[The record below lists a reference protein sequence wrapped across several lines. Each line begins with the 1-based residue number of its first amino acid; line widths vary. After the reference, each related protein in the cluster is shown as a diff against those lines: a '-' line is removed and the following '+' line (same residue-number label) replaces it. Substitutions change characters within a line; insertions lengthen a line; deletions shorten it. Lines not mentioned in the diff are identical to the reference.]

1 MRDVTRNPVAV
12 EPPALNRRLLD
23 ILSLEDLE
31 PAAERYLPHCIFS
44 FISGAVE
51 TNTSRHENR
60 AAFHDYDF
68 HPRVLVDVSARTTVK
83 ELFGE
88 TFSAPFGIAPMGG
101 SGLAG
106 YRADLT
112 LASGAAAENVP
123 FILSGASLVRMEE
136 VAQAN
141 PRAWFQAYLPVER
154 AAIGALVDRVKAA
167 GYRHLVVTADVP
179 VGGNR
184 ENLVRAGYTSPL
196 RPSLKLALDGIAHPR
211 WLFGN
216 ALRTLRR
223 HGMPYYENSTAERG
237 MAVFSNAAVRAH
249 MRDSLSWSDLE
260 RIRARWDGKLV
271 VKGILA
277 PDDAE
282 TARKIGCDGVIVS
295 NHGGRQLDGA
305 AAPLRVLP
313 RIAERAQGMAVLFDS
328 GIRRGTDVIK
338 ALALGADF
346 VFVGRPFLYAAAIG
360 QEAGVRRA
368 IDLLRS
374 EIHRN
379 LAFLGSR
386 DLSELDGRVMR
397 RSDR

>member
-1 MRDVTRNPVAV
+1 MRDVTRNPKA
-12 EPPALNRRLLD
+12 EPPALNRQLLD

-44 FISGAVE
+44 FISGGVE
-51 TNTSRHENR
+51 TNASRHENR
-60 AAFHDYDF
+60 AAFQDYDF
-68 HPRVLVDVSARTTVK
+68 HPRVLNDVSGRSTVK
-83 ELFGE
+83 TLFGE
-88 TFSAPFGIAPMGG
+88 AFSAPFGIAPMGG

-106 YRADLT
+106 YRADLA
-112 LASGAAAENVP
+112 LASAAAAENIP
-123 FILSGASLVRMEE
+123 FILSGASLIRMED

-141 PRAWFQAYLPVER
+141 PRAWFQAYLPVDR
-154 AAIGALVDRVKAA
+154 AAIDALIDRVAAA

-196 RPSLKLALDGIAHPR
+196 RPTLKLAFDAATHPR
-211 WLFGN
+211 WLFGT
-216 ALRTLRR
+216 ALRTLRH

-249 MRDSLSWSDLE
+249 LRDQLSWRDIE
-260 RIRARWDGKLV
+260 RIRARWQGKLII
-271 VKGILA
+271 KGILA
-277 PDDAE
+277 PADAAI
-282 TARKIGCDGVIVS
+282 ARQIGCDGVIVS

-313 RIAERAQGMAVLFDS
+313 RIAEVSQGMTVMMDS

-338 ALALGADF
+338 AIALGADF
-346 VFVGRPFLYAAAIG
+346 VFAGRPFLYAAAIG
-360 QEAGVRRA
+360 QQAGIRRA

-397 RSDR
+397 IAR

>member
-1 MRDVTRNPVAV
+1 MRDTTRNPAAA
-12 EPPALNRRLLD
+12 EPPVLSAKLRE

-31 PAAERYLPHCIFS
+31 PAAQAYLPHCIFS

-60 AAFHDYDF
+60 AAFRDYDF
-68 HPRVLVDVSARTTVK
+68 HPRVLIDVSARTTAK
-83 ELFGE
+83 TLFGE
-88 TFSAPFGIAPMGG
+88 TCSAPFGIAPMGG

-106 YRADLT
+106 YRADLA
-112 LASGAAAENVP
+112 LAAAAAAENVP

-136 VAQAN
+136 VAEAN

-154 AAIGALVDRVKAA
+154 DAIGALIDRVAAA

-196 RPSLKLALDGIAHPR
+196 RPTVKLAFDAITHPR
-211 WLFGN
+211 WLFGT
-216 ALRTLRR
+216 ALRTLHR
-223 HGMPYYENSTAERG
+223 HGMPYYENSGAERG
-237 MAVFSNAAVRAH
+237 MAVFSNAATRAH
-249 MRDSLSWSDLE
+249 MRDSLCWRDLE
-260 RIRARWDGKLV
+260 WIRERWQGKLI

-277 PDDAE
+277 PADAE
-282 TARKIGCDGVIVS
+282 LARRIGCDGVIVS

-313 RIAERAQGMAVLFDS
+313 RIAEAAQGMTVMMDS
-328 GIRRGTDVIK
+328 GIRRGSDVIK

-360 QEAGVRRA
+360 QEAGIRRA

-386 DLSELDGRVMR
+386 DLSELDGRVLPLR
-397 RSDR
+397 